1 MPKITHD
8 KELMSRVRI
17 LLADDH
23 TLFLE
28 GLRRL
33 LEQDFDIVGAVTNG
47 RELIAAA
54 EQLLPD
60 VILLDISMPL
70 LNGFDAARQLKQ
82 NGVRAKLLFVTMHAG
97 ADYVKEAFRVG
108 ASGYVLKQSAGAELV
123 GAIHEVATGKYY
135 LAPLASTESISSLI
149 NQNQPVSGRASGEL
163 TLRQR
168 EVLQLV
174 AEGHAAK
181 AIADLL
187 SISQKTV
194 EFHKASMM
202 RQLGLRSSAELI
214 RYAVSHGLVSK
225 E

>member
-1 MPKITHD
+1 MN
-8 KELMSRVRI
+8 RVRI

-23 TLFLE
+23 TLFLD

-33 LEQDFDIVGAVTNG
+33 LEKDFDIVGTVTNG
-47 RELIAAA
+47 RDLLTEAAR
-54 EQLLPD
+54 LLPE

-82 NGVRAKLLFVTMHAG
+82 SGVRAKLLFVTMHAG
-97 ADYVKEAFRVG
+97 TDYMREAFRAG
-108 ASGYVLKQSAGAELV
+108 AAGYVLKHSAGAELV
-123 GAIHEVATGKYY
+123 GAVQEVVRGNYY
-135 LAPLASTESISSLI
+135 LTPLASEESIASLI
-149 NQNQPVSGRASGEL
+149 GPSQPVSGRASGEL

-168 EVLQLV
+168 EVLQLI

-181 AIADLL
+181 TIGDLL

-202 RQLGLRSSAELI
+202 RQLNLRSSAELI
-214 RYAVSHGLVSK
+214 RYAINNRLIGR

>member
-1 MPKITHD
+1 
-8 KELMSRVRI
+8 MSRVRI

>member
-1 MPKITHD
+1 
-8 KELMSRVRI
+8 MSRIRI

-33 LEQDFDIVGAVTNG
+33 LEQDFDIVGTVTNG
-47 RELIAAA
+47 RELITEAVR
-54 EQLLPD
+54 LLPD

-82 NGVRAKLLFVTMHAG
+82 GHVRAKLLFVTMHAG

-123 GAIHEVATGKYY
+123 GAVHEVAGGNYY
-135 LAPLASTESISSLI
+135 LTPLASTESISTLI
-149 NQNQPVSGRASGEL
+149 NPKQPTSARASGEL

-187 SISQKTV
+187 GISQKTV

-214 RYAVSHGLVSK
+214 RYALSHGLVAK
-225 E
+225 D